1 MTDVPF
7 VGREAEVGAL
17 RACLA
22 EAERGR
28 GRLLLVG
35 GEPGIGKTRFVEAA
49 MDEAR
54 TLGFAIALGA
64 CDPCAGTPEYW
75 PWRQVHHALTTPEG
89 GEPLP
94 PTAPVLLEGMLVDD
108 LARASNGPGSDGMPD
123 QRRFQLF
130 DIAAR
135 ALVRRTR
142 RQPGLLVLEDLHWA
156 DRSSLL
162 LLEFLAPR
170 FRSAAIVLLATYRD
184 LDVIPDHPLYA
195 ALAAVSRHAHT
206 QRLVLRGLES
216 DALAH
221 FVEVMARLRPSPA
234 VVEAMLRD
242 TGGNPFFVSEVV
254 RLLASRTQLGRLTAS
269 VFDSLGVPPSVREVT
284 GQRLARLSPAVREL
298 LDLAATIGLEI
309 PVAVLAEAA
318 GQPAMQVL
326 AALEEPLAAR
336 LVTEVREDPGRV
348 RFTHALV
355 REVVYEAL
363 GPARRAALH
372 RAIGTAL
379 ERLHGELDGPHLDEL
394 AHHFAGAAPGGSVEK
409 AVEYCTRSAVRA
421 MERYGFDE
429 SARHYERALALVP
442 GAQQRRRG
450 ELLLGLARARKMAG
464 DPQAAGRSFFEA
476 ADLALRL
483 GDAELLAE
491 AALRDGLW
499 WAVTSHADD
508 QRAMALLE
516 EAVTRL
522 DDLDSPLRA
531 AVLAQLATG
540 MAYAAGQLDR
550 GSRARRGRGRHGA
563 PARRPVAA
571 GPVPRAAASG
581 RTAPRRP
588 PAAPRDRRRARSFR
602 RGVRTRRP
610 RLSRAV
616 DARDRPPRSR

>member
-1 MTDVPF
+1 MNDVPF
-7 VGREAEVGAL
+7 VGREVEVGAL

-94 PTAPVLLEGMLVDD
+94 ATAPVLLEGMLVDD

-216 DALAH
+216 DALVH
-221 FVEVMARLRPSPA
+221 FIEVMARLRPSPA

-269 VFDSLGVPPSVREVT
+269 VFDPLGVPPSVREVT

-318 GQPAMQVL
+318 G
-326 AALEEPLAAR
+326 
-336 LVTEVREDPGRV
+336 D
-348 RFTHALV
+348 
-355 REVVYEAL
+355 
-363 GPARRAALH
+363 
-372 RAIGTAL
+372 
-379 ERLHGELDGPHLDEL
+379 
-394 AHHFAGAAPGGSVEK
+394 AG
-409 AVEYCTRSAVRA
+409 
-421 MERYGFDE
+421 
-429 SARHYERALALVP
+429 
-442 GAQQRRRG
+442 
-450 ELLLGLARARKMAG
+450 
-464 DPQAAGRSFFEA
+464 
-476 ADLALRL
+476 
-483 GDAELLAE
+483 
-491 AALRDGLW
+491 
-499 WAVTSHADD
+499 
-508 QRAMALLE
+508 
-516 EAVTRL
+516 
-522 DDLDSPLRA
+522 
-531 AVLAQLATG
+531 
-540 MAYAAGQLDR
+540 
-550 GSRARRGRGRHGA
+550 
-563 PARRPVAA
+563 ARRP
-571 GPVPRAAASG
+571 R
-581 RTAPRRP
+581 
-588 PAAPRDRRRARSFR
+588 
-602 RGVRTRRP
+602 
-610 RLSRAV
+610 
-616 DARDRPPRSR
+616 